1 MMKMRRRT
9 CRLWWPAYLC
19 AKNEFRSST
28 FLFGWSVS
36 TSVSSLDIIVAFAF
50 DEAELSSSVTPDFN
64 LLTGIFHKTNQN
76 MPAFL
81 QDKCIFS
88 LLGYYDTDSG
98 ANGQFPRNGN
108 DRDKH
113 IFYSSNKQKLTCSH
127 NIHEGNHGRWSCGCH
142 KFDGPLEQCR
152 IASLENNPWV
162 KLVYGFSETV
172 NRKIELIPKLD
183 HVHWEKE
190 TSQLNLH
197 VVVYDIPTFGGHH
210 YSLGSQRLFSQVQ
223 SSCKKPK
230 WFEDLHRKDPYLDLD
245 VVILAMNSAAA
256 ARMLFQRNLHA
267 RGSASLFHII
277 CLFSTF
283 AWKLFA
289 ASVASLAMFFYII
302 LQFLHVLYT
311 SVSQS
316 FICITLE
323 NVFSN
328 TRKNIQIRCFQLLY
342 WPIFLQDH
350 VIRSRSCVEF
360 AEKAAL
366 HKHSMWSSIVV
377 DVLIGNLLG
386 LALWFQAEC
395 ACLWVSN
402 FANDITD
409 YWLRTGCVWLMGNP
423 AGFKLNTELAGILG
437 MISLNAIQIW
447 STLWFFMGFIFI
459 YFINGLA
466 ICGILFG
473 STVAAALIID
483 AISLV
488 TAHVLTLHSFLSL
501 VYSQQIHAIAALWR
515 LFRGRKWNSLRQR
528 LDSYDYSVEQHVVGS
543 LLFTLLLLLLPTT
556 SAFYIFFTILKTAV
570 SFICMV
576 VEVAISLIH
585 ATPYA
590 KVFLWSVRKRRFPS
604 GIWFE
609 ILSCEQT
616 AINYSEIRSPAR
628 TSSSSGKLPKTAD
641 ISDSKFSVLVS
652 FLHSNYLSL
661 GEVISPHYR
670 CVYSAFS
677 RSSIASLAYGVL
689 TGRSVPSAQGTTLPP
704 KMPWMVL
711 PWKEYWCLC
720 RDAIYACKGDGY
732 CHLHQQL

>member
-1 MMKMRRRT
+1 MKMRRTT

-19 AKNEFRSST
+19 SKNKFCSTT

-50 DEAELSSSVTPDFN
+50 DEAELSSSVIQDLNHLPEI
-64 LLTGIFHKTNQN
+64 LHETNQN

-108 DRDKH
+108 DRDKL
-113 IFYSSNKQKLTCSH
+113 IFSSSNKQKSTCSQ
-127 NIHEGNHGRWSCGCH
+127 NIHEGNRGRWSCGCH
-142 KFDGPLEQCR
+142 KFDGLLEQLR
-152 IASLENNPWV
+152 IASLEHNPWV

-210 YSLGSQRLFSQVQ
+210 YSLGSQSLLSQVQ

-230 WFEDLHRKDPYLDLD
+230 WFEDLHQKDPYLDLD
-245 VVILAMNSAAA
+245 AVILAVNSAAA
-256 ARMLFQRNLHA
+256 TRMFFQRNLHA
-267 RGSASLFHII
+267 RRSASLFHIV
-277 CLFSTF
+277 CLLSTF

-289 ASVASLAMFFYII
+289 VSVASLASFFYII
-302 LQFLHVLYT
+302 LQFLHVLYI

-316 FICITLE
+316 FISMTLE
-323 NVFSN
+323 IVFSN

-342 WPIFLQDH
+342 WQIFLQDH

-377 DVLIGNLLG
+377 DTLIGNLLG
-386 LALWFQAEC
+386 LALWFQAEY

-459 YFINGLA
+459 HFIKGLA
-466 ICGILFG
+466 ICGIFFG
-473 STVAAALIID
+473 LTVAAALIID
-483 AISLV
+483 VISLV
-488 TAHVLTLHSFLSL
+488 TTHVLALHSFLSL
-501 VYSQQIHAIAALWR
+501 IYSQQIQAIAALWR

-576 VEVAISLIH
+576 VEEEKIS
-585 ATPYA
+585 
-590 KVFLWSVRKRRFPS
+590 
-604 GIWFE
+604 IW
-609 ILSCEQT
+609 
-616 AINYSEIRSPAR
+616 
-628 TSSSSGKLPKTAD
+628 D
-641 ISDSKFSVLVS
+641 LV
-652 FLHSNYLSL
+652 
-661 GEVISPHYR
+661 
-670 CVYSAFS
+670 
-677 RSSIASLAYGVL
+677 
-689 TGRSVPSAQGTTLPP
+689 
-704 KMPWMVL
+704 
-711 PWKEYWCLC
+711 
-720 RDAIYACKGDGY
+720 
-732 CHLHQQL
+732 

>member
-1 MMKMRRRT
+1 MKRRK

-19 AKNEFRSST
+19 SKNELRSST
-28 FLFGWSVS
+28 FLFGWSIS
-36 TSVSSLDIIVAFAF
+36 TSVSSLDIIVAFGS
-50 DEAELSSSVTPDFN
+50 DEAELSSSITPDLN
-64 LLTGIFHKTNQN
+64 LLPGILHETNQN

-88 LLGYYDTDSG
+88 LLGYYETDLG
-98 ANGQFPRNGN
+98 ANGQFPRVGN

-113 IFYSSNKQKLTCSH
+113 VFFSSQEHKLTCSQ
-127 NIHEGNHGRWSCGCH
+127 NIHEGNLGRWSCGCH
-142 KFDGPLEQCR
+142 KFDSLLEQHR
-152 IASLENNPWV
+152 ITTLEKNPWV

-172 NRKIELIPKLD
+172 NRKICLIPKLD

-190 TSQLNLH
+190 TLQLDLH

-210 YSLGSQRLFSQVQ
+210 YSLGSQRLFSQVK

-230 WFEDLHRKDPYLDLD
+230 WFEDLHQKDPNLDLD
-245 VVILAMNSAAA
+245 AVTLAMNSATA
-256 ARMLFQRNLHA
+256 ARMFFQRNLHA
-267 RGSASLFHII
+267 RRSASLIRVV

-283 AWKLFA
+283 VWKLFA
-289 ASVASLAMFFYII
+289 ASVASLSTFFYII
-302 LQFLHVLYT
+302 LQFLHVLCS

-316 FICITLE
+316 FIYITLE

-328 TRKNIQIRCFQLLY
+328 TQKNIQIRCFQLLY

-350 VIRSRSCVEF
+350 GIRSRSCVEF

-386 LALWFQAEC
+386 HALWFQAEC

-423 AGFKLNTELAGILG
+423 AGFKLNTELAGVLG

-447 STLWFFMGFIFI
+447 STLWFFMSFVFIHFTK
-459 YFINGLA
+459 GLA
-466 ICGILFG
+466 ICGILLG

-483 AISLV
+483 VISLV
-488 TAHVLTLHSFLSL
+488 TTHVLTLHSFLSL
-501 VYSQQIHAIAALWR
+501 VYSQQIQAIAALWR

-585 ATPYA
+585 VTPYA
-590 KVFLWSVRKRRFPS
+590 KIFLWSVRKKRFPS

-609 ILSCEQT
+609 ILSREQT
-616 AINYSEIRSPAR
+616 AINYSEIGTATR
-628 TSSSSGKLPKTAD
+628 TGSSCGKLQQTD
-641 ISDSKFSVLVS
+641 TGGSKSSVLVS

-661 GEVISPHYR
+661 GEVVSPHYR
-670 CVYSAFS
+670 CVYSAIS

-689 TGRSVPSAQGTTLPP
+689 TGRSVPSGPGTALRP

-711 PWKEYWCLC
+711 PWREYWRLC
-720 RDAIYACKGDGY
+720 RDAIYACKADGY
-732 CHLHQQL
+732 CHLHQ